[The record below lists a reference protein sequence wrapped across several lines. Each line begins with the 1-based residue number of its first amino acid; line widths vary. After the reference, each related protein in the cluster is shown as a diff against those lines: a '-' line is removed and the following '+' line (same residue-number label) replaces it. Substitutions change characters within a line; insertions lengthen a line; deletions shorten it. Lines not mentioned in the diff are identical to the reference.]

1 MSSNG
6 CDSGTAMGADDTVRA
21 RGIAAQLLALRHD
34 VPSPEQPAPRRELRA
49 PAKQSG
55 KTIDYPRL
63 QQHARWFDG
72 LLKIYSAV
80 AAAVAEELREE
91 LAVDDP
97 LVRGLYTAHRLVLQH
112 PVAAKALFAGIVA
125 EGRAFARTERGAQLR
140 AGLARS
146 ARMRRGALLW
156 RSLTLGMLD
165 PMDPAA
171 LPSTY
176 VDTLLRALDG
186 EALERLL
193 GRLQQVGSP

>member
-1 MSSNG
+1 MTMTG
-6 CDSGTAMGADDTVRA
+6 GWPRMGTDPGKGVGVDDSVRA
-21 RGIAAQLLALRHD
+21 RGIAAQLLALRD
-34 VPSPEQPAPRRELRA
+34 GAPSPEAPPRPKL
-49 PAKQSG
+49 
-55 KTIDYPRL
+55 DYPRL
-63 QQHARWFDG
+63 QQHAHWFDG
-72 LLKIYSAV
+72 LLRIYSAI

-112 PVAAKALFAGIVA
+112 PVAAKALFAGVVA

-165 PMDPAA
+165 PMDPAV

-193 GRLQQVGSP
+193 GRLQQLGAP